1 MGDRNLFNGKSEKP
15 GNGPTT
21 GLSHPDIVMLQ
32 RPFPADVVEAR
43 MQWSK
48 PSSKP
53 GEIRALMVPYVPMN
67 AVVERV
73 EEVDPNYTFTKLE
86 VREGEYL
93 GDDKKSMVKG
103 FWCAAELSI
112 KGVPRGNV
120 GLGRDPKNAATDA
133 FKRCAGNFGVGRA
146 DLAREN
152 EFITIAEK
160 DRGESFTWLDVLR
173 LAGKATPVSA
183 RKQVADKC
191 LELTMGD
198 RASAMSLC
206 LDLSG
211 KESAQR
217 LTETQAEAMISA
229 LKVLGKLWLD
239 QAPDTPFLVWRE
251 HRKEERRGDNGG
263 RADNR
268 SSAPVEDGDIR
279 SPEAE
284 GAPAHT

>member
-1 MGDRNLFNGKSEKP
+1 MGDRNLFNGKSEKQ
-15 GNGPTT
+15 GDGPTP

-32 RPFPADVVEAR
+32 RPFPVDVVEAR

-48 PSSKP
+48 PAAKP
-53 GEIRALMVPYVPMN
+53 GEIRALMVPYVSIN

-73 EEVDPNYTFTKLE
+73 EEVDPNYTFTMLE

-93 GDDKKSMVKG
+93 GDDKKSMVRG
-103 FWCAAELSI
+103 FWCTAEI
-112 KGVPRGNV
+112 AVKGVPRGNV
-120 GLGRDPKNAATDA
+120 GQGRDPKTAATDA

-198 RASAMSLC
+198 RAEAMKLC
-206 LDLSG
+206 LNISG
-211 KESAQR
+211 QESAQR
-217 LTETQAEAMISA
+217 LTEAQAEAMIQA
-229 LKVLGKLWLD
+229 LGVLEKQWQD
-239 QAPDTPFLVWRE
+239 KAPDTPFLVWRE
-251 HRKEERRGDNGG
+251 NRKEERRGDNGG
-263 RADNR
+263 RASDR
-268 SSAPVEDGDIR
+268 DDGQAADGDIR
-279 SPEAE
+279 APEAQ
-284 GAPAHT
+284 GAPTHT